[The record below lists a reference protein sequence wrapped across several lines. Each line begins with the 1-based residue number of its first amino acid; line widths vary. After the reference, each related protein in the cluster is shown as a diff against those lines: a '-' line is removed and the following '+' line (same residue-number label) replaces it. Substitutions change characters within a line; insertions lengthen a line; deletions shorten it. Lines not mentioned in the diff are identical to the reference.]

1 MYTFKQ
7 SNRNAVL
14 HLIGHRKRISLET
27 NLASENEPAIFSKGG
42 QFRLSTRKTLP
53 FLGMKTKMNE
63 SEPPHGDPGQREF
76 WNGAEISNRELRNSR
91 VSYSRLPWAEQRT

>member
-14 HLIGHRKRISLET
+14 HLIGHGKRISLET

-42 QFRLSTRKTLP
+42 QFRLSSRKTLP

-63 SEPPHGDPGQREF
+63 SKSPHGDLGQREF
-76 WNGAEISNRELRNSR
+76 WNGAEISNRELRNS
-91 VSYSRLPWAEQRT
+91 Q